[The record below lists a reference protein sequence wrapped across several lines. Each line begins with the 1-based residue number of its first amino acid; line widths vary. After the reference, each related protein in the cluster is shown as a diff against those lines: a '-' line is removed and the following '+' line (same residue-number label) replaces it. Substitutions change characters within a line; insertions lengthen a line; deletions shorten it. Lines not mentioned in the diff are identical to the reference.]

1 MPQVENKGERFG
13 EKFNITLFGGSHT
26 PSLGVLIQGLPFDY
40 EVDKEELQ
48 KEINRRKPTNKWT
61 TPRKEEDIP
70 RITIHGGLM
79 VATFENKNVKDND
92 YDQFKNTPR
101 PSHADYV
108 QLNRGKDIL
117 GGGIA
122 SGRMTLPIVVAGF
135 VAKDLLKKYYAKDIE
150 FKSYIDSVGGHEDK
164 NHIESILDY
173 CLENGDS
180 VGASI
185 KCVITNPPKFIGDPF
200 FNSVESMISHLAFS
214 IPGIKAIEFGDGVNC
229 SGEIGSSRNDLFT
242 DNEGHTVTNNEGG
255 INGGITNGNPIVFKV
270 HAKPT
275 PSIRMRQHTFN
286 FNTGKMEDLEI
297 GGRHDVCFAL
307 RLPVVIESI
316 AAIAL
321 INLC

>member
-1 MPQVENKGERFG
+1 MENNGERFG

-61 TPRKEEDIP
+61 TPRKEEDVP
-70 RITIHGGLM
+70 RITINGGLM

-92 YDQFKNTPR
+92 YDQFKDTPR

-117 GGGIA
+117 GGGMA

-135 VAKDLLKKYYAKDIE
+135 VAKDLLKKYYAKDIQFE
-150 FKSYIDSVGGHEDK
+150 SYVDAIRGVKIKEDQEQVL
-164 NHIESILDY
+164 NY
-173 CLENGDS
+173 CLEHGDS
-180 VGASI
+180 VGATI
-185 KCVITNPPKFIGDPF
+185 RCVVTNPPRFIGNPF

-214 IPGIKAIEFGDGVNC
+214 IPGVKAIEFGDGERC
-229 SGEIGSSRNDLFT
+229 AHLLGSQRNDRYI
-242 DNEGHTVTNNEGG
+242 DAEGHTSSNNEGG
-255 INGGITNGNPIVFKV
+255 INGGITNGNPITFKV
-270 HAKPT
+270 SVKPT
-275 PSIRMRQHTFN
+275 PSIKMNQHTFN
-286 FNTGKMEDLEI
+286 FKTGQMEDLEI
-297 GGRHDVCFAL
+297 GGRHDICFAL
-307 RLPVVIESI
+307 RLPVVMESI